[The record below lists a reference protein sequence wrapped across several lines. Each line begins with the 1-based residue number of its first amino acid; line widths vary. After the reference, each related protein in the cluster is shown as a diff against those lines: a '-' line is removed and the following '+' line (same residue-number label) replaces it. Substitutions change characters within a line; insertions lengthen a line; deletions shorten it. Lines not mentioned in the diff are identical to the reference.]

1 MAEEQNKRKVAK
13 KLLIKDILSST
24 YIKRPGWEPSGVLT
38 RFGEASRVNI
48 MGITV
53 SIEDDENRPTILLD
67 DGSGTIQIR
76 LFENQ
81 EQIKNYALGDL
92 LMVIGRPREFES
104 TKYIVPEIIKTIEDK
119 KWFKAHQLELQ
130 LQQKTGS
137 IELPIEP
144 EQLEEQE
151 IEAGPYQKILNI
163 IAILDKGSGAD
174 VQDIVNHVKISNC
187 EQLINSLI
195 AEGEIF
201 EITPGKVK
209 LLG

>member
-1 MAEEQNKRKVAK
+1 MEEQNRRKVAK

-48 MGITV
+48 MGIAV
-53 SIEDDENRPTILLD
+53 SIDDDENRPTLLLD
-67 DGSGTIQIR
+67 DGSGNIQIR
-76 LFENQ
+76 IFENQ
-81 EQIKNYALGDL
+81 EQIKNYSLGDL
-92 LMVIGRPREFES
+92 LSVIGRPREFDS
-104 TKYIVPEIIKTIEDK
+104 TKYIVPEIIKKINDK

-130 LQQKTGS
+130 LMQKTDS
-137 IELPIEP
+137 ISLPVEP

-151 IEAGPYQKILNI
+151 LEAGPYQKILNI
-163 IAILDKGSGAD
+163 IAILDKGDGAD
-174 VQDIVNHVKISNC
+174 VQDIVQHIKISNC